1 MKKTS
6 KRTSSFLSSVMTGL
20 NTEGQ
25 QESDNLEETAEQSK
39 KMTTEEGNA
48 TKFEKRLFHAEDAY
62 VRTEPRFENTDL
74 VRLDP
79 KECRIWTFHNRRY
92 DLLDENN
99 CGDLIEGFQESGR
112 QELAG
117 IVRRVNDDSV
127 YQYEVIAGARRHWTC
142 THLGWKYLAEI
153 RDLTDEEAFILADVE
168 NRSRK
173 DISDYERAIDYRRAL
188 TEIVSEKGQ
197 REGRSKSAMTQAEF
211 AKRLGKS
218 EGWLSQFLYLASL
231 PVEIVAAF
239 PKITDIGLSHGREL
253 KPLLDKQ
260 STREKLLKEAQ
271 SLVQDESRTVVSVM
285 KRLLAA
291 GQDRK
296 KVVQTTN
303 VLGVFE
309 GKDGKKAITVK
320 RKGKRDLSIELNRL
334 GLKSKEEALE
344 LIKKAIDTFY

>member
-6 KRTSSFLSSVMTGL
+6 KRTSSFLSSVITGL
-20 NTEGQ
+20 HNEA
-25 QESDNLEETAEQSK
+25 EDSEIKETIAEQTK
-39 KMTTEEGNA
+39 GNMAEEGGSA
-48 TKFEKRLFHAEDAY
+48 SKFEKRLFHAEDAY
-62 VRTEPRFENTDL
+62 DRTEPRFENTDL
-74 VRLDP
+74 VRLKP
-79 KECRIWTFHNRRY
+79 NECRIWAFHNRRY
-92 DLLDENN
+92 DLLDEKS
-99 CGDLIEGFQESGR
+99 CSDLIEGFRESGR

-117 IVRRVNDDSV
+117 IVRRVTDDSG
-127 YQYEVIAGARRHWTC
+127 YEYEVIAGARRHWTC
-142 THLGWKYLAEI
+142 EHLGWKYLAEI
-153 RDLTDEEAFILADVE
+153 RDLTDEEAFILSDVE
-168 NRSRK
+168 NRTRS

-188 TEIVSEKGQ
+188 TEILSEKGQ

-231 PVEIVAAF
+231 PAEIVAAF

-253 KPLLDKQ
+253 KPLLDKP
-260 STREKLLKEAQ
+260 SSREKLVKEAQ
-271 SLVQDESRTVVSVM
+271 ALLQDESRSAVTVM

-296 KVVQTTN
+296 KMMQTSN

-309 GKDGKKAITVK
+309 GKEGKKAITVK

-334 GLKSKEEALE
+334 GVKSKEEAME
-344 LIKKAIDTFY
+344 LIQKALDTFY

>member
-6 KRTSSFLSSVMTGL
+6 KRTNSFLTSVITGL
-20 NTEGQ
+20 NSDEPAPEM
-25 QESDNLEETAEQSK
+25 QEITAEPK
-39 KMTTEEGNA
+39 KEGTGEEGSGS
-48 TKFEKRLFHAEDAY
+48 KFEKRLFHAEDAY

-79 KECRIWTFHNRRY
+79 KECRIWAFHNRRY

-99 CGDLIEGFQESGR
+99 CADLIEGFQESGR

-117 IVRRVNDDSV
+117 IVRRVNDGSG
-127 YQYEVIAGARRHWTC
+127 YEYEVIAGARRHWTSA
-142 THLGWKYLAEI
+142 HLGWKYLAEI
-153 RDLTDEEAFILADVE
+153 RDLTDEEAFILSDIE

-188 TEIVSEKGQ
+188 TEILSEKGQ
-197 REGRSKSAMTQAEF
+197 RQGRSKTAMTQGEF

-218 EGWLSQFLYLASL
+218 EAWLSQFLYLASL
-231 PVEIVAAF
+231 PSEIVAAF
-239 PKITDIGLSHGREL
+239 PKVTDIGLSHGREL
-253 KPLLDKQ
+253 KPLLDKP
-260 STREKLLKEAQ
+260 SSREKLLKEAQ
-271 SLVQDESRTVVSVM
+271 ALLQDESRTAVTVV

-296 KVVQTTN
+296 KVAQTSN
-303 VLGVFE
+303 VLGVFD

-334 GLKSKEEALE
+334 GVKSKEEALE

>member
-20 NTEGQ
+20 HGEAQEPETREAPTEQ
-25 QESDNLEETAEQSK
+25 TKEKPA
-39 KMTTEEGNA
+39 EEGSA

-79 KECRIWTFHNRRY
+79 KECRIWAFHNRRY

-99 CGDLIEGFQESGR
+99 CADLIEGFQESGR

-117 IVRRVNDDSV
+117 IVRRVNDDSGFE
-127 YQYEVIAGARRHWTC
+127 YEVIAGARRHWTC
-142 THLGWKYLAEI
+142 AQLGWKYLAEI
-153 RDLTDEEAFILADVE
+153 RDLTDEEAFILSDIE

-188 TEIVSEKGQ
+188 TDILSEKGQ
-197 REGRSKSAMTQAEF
+197 REGRSKAAMTQAEF

-218 EGWLSQFLYLASL
+218 EAWLSQFLYLASL

-239 PKITDIGLSHGREL
+239 PQLTDIGLSHGREL
-253 KPLLDKQ
+253 KPLLDKP
-260 STREKLLKEAQ
+260 SSREKLIKEAQ
-271 SLVQDESRTVVSVM
+271 ALAQDKSRTVATVM
-285 KRLLAA
+285 RRLLAV

-296 KVVQTTN
+296 KTVQTSN

-309 GKDGKKAITVK
+309 GKEGKKAITVK

-334 GLKSKEEALE
+334 GIKSKEEAFE
-344 LIKKAIDTFY
+344 LIKKALDSFY